1 MPRIMPTSTTTI
13 IIIQM
18 TQMRRM
24 ISGKIYN
31 QESSS
36 LQPTVTQTFCEL
48 QIEMIFY
55 FQSYFSDSVFPSPPV

>member
-1 MPRIMPTSTTTI
+1 MPTSMTTI
-13 IIIQM
+13 TIIQM

-48 QIEMIFY
+48 QIEMIFLLPII
-55 FQSYFSDSVFPSPPV
+55 FL